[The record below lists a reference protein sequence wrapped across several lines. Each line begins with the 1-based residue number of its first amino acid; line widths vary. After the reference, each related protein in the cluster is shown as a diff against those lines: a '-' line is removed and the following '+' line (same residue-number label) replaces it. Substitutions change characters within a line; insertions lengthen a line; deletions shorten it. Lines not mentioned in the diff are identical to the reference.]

1 MELPVEDHGGGVL
14 SVAFSRAADGNFI
27 SSAQIAAFAETLDGV
42 LATPGLRAVVVHG
55 EGENF
60 CAGRVGLKG
69 LTAAH
74 AIRDDLRLILDVN
87 GRLRRSPVPFV
98 AAVEGKAFGFGCGFS
113 TQCDVTVAAADARFA
128 LPEMSHRLPPLV
140 VLSYFGKFV
149 PFKKAFELALTSR
162 EFGAAEA
169 ERIGIVTEVVA
180 PGEAFGRALEFARSI
195 AALDP
200 ASVTLLRGFARRL
213 AGLSDDLEAQ
223 NGIAAMALM
232 MSERALAEEA
242 AKP

>member
-1 MELPVEDHGGGVL
+1 MLIENHGSGVVT
-14 SVAFSRAADGNFI
+14 VAFTHAADGHHI
-27 SSAQIAAFAETLDGV
+27 SSAQIAEFAETLDGV

-69 LTAAH
+69 LTAASD
-74 AIRDDLRLILDVN
+74 IRDDLGLILEVN
-87 GRLRRSPVPFV
+87 RRLRLSPVPFV

-113 TQCDVTVAAADARFA
+113 TQCDVTVAAEDARFA

-162 EFGAAEA
+162 EFSAAEA
-169 ERIGIVTEVVA
+169 ERCGIATEVVP
-180 PGEAFGRALEFARSI
+180 PGQALPRALEFARKI
-195 AALDP
+195 AALDEE
-200 ASVTLLRGFARRL
+200 SVRLLRGFARRL

-223 NGIAAMALM
+223 NGVASMALM
-232 MSERALAEEA
+232 MSGRALREA
-242 AKP
+242 GQA